1 MYRASIVLCYQ
12 KLRGGE
18 GHTISEVTGSLW
30 TAAVSPT
37 PEEPLPVVYT
47 ALGEMWAM
55 CLISCDL
62 ATPGSPADSNL
73 ALACSSPTQDVL
85 VAAHKAT
92 QSATCTQ
99 LRRIKAVALMTDLGK
114 NAAKSSEGHGPL
126 LSLLLGYVLA
136 SMSQH

>member
-1 MYRASIVLCYQ
+1 MTTVLCDP

-62 ATPGSPADSNL
+62 ATPGSPAQGNP
-73 ALACSSPTQDVL
+73 AVACSSPAEHVV
-85 VAAHKAT
+85 VAARKAT
-92 QSATCTQ
+92 QSATCT
-99 LRRIKAVALMTDLGK
+99 
-114 NAAKSSEGHGPL
+114 
-126 LSLLLGYVLA
+126 
-136 SMSQH
+136 